1 VYSYSKKGLQLTEK
15 CEGCRLEAYLDQVGI
30 PTIGYGHTRGV
41 KLGDTCTQEQAEQWL
56 HEDIAIAEADVNSHV
71 YVPLTQ
77 GMFDALVDFC
87 FNLGC
92 AARNKSTLLHLINSN
107 DLANAANEF
116 SKWDHAGGKVVAGL
130 LRRRLDERTEFLHP
144 I

>member
-15 CEGCRLEAYLDQVGI
+15 YEGCRLEAYLDQVGI

-92 AARNKSTLLHLINSN
+92 AALNKSTLLHLINSN